1 MIRPACVPR
10 TFAWSVPVWQSD
22 LDAFGEVRGSALLR
36 LLQETA
42 TRASSDAGF
51 DGAYYER
58 TGTMWIIRRTTLT
71 LAAPARYGDRLDVR
85 TWIAD
90 FRRVRSQRE
99 YEVRSG
105 ERLVARASTDWV
117 YVDRAR
123 GRPRRIPDEWERIFL
138 PSDADA
144 ARRVPFIETPVP
156 SAATTFER
164 RVEMHDLDSLRH
176 VNNAN
181 YLDYVE
187 EAAVDAASAGGWPPE
202 RQRDAGGR
210 LRATFHDLEYLD
222 AALYGER
229 LQIATWTVAAADDT
243 IERHTHLHRG
253 DPNRPLLQARSR
265 HAWNVGDQQEALPCA
280 LRTALDPP

>member
-1 MIRPACVPR
+1 MIRRDGVPR
-10 TFAWSVPVWQSD
+10 TFSWSVPVWQSD

-51 DGAYYER
+51 DGAYYQR
-58 TGTMWIIRRTTLT
+58 TGTMWIVRRTTLT
-71 LAAPARYGDRLDVR
+71 LVAPARYGERLDVR

-99 YEVRSG
+99 YEVRAD
-105 ERLVARASTDWV
+105 ERLVALASTDWV

-123 GRPRRIPDEWERIFL
+123 GRPRRVPEEWEQIFM
-138 PSDADA
+138 PSTADA
-144 ARRVPFIETPVP
+144 ARRVPFVETSVPP
-156 SAATTFER
+156 SATTLER

-187 EAAVDAASAGGWPPE
+187 EAAVDAASASGWTPE

-229 LQIATWTVAAADDT
+229 IHIATWTVAATDES
-243 IERHTHLHRG
+243 IERQTHLHRG
-253 DPNRPLLQARSR
+253 DASRPLLQARSR
-265 HAWNVGDQQEALPCA
+265 HTWVVGDRQETLPSA
-280 LRTALDPP
+280 MRTALGSP